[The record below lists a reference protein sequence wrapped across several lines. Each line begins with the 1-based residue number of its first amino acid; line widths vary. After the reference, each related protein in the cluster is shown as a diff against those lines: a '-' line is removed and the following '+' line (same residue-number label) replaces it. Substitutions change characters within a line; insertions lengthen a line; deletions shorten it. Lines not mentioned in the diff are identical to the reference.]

1 MNMRKTKAICPKCKS
16 NNLTIIEI
24 SNAYQFWNQENG
36 VINRSEGIME
46 PGDII
51 RVEGKCN
58 ESECGHRWRFKCLQ
72 IDNLLI
78 DN

>member
-51 RVEGKCN
+51 RVKGKCN
-58 ESECGHRWRFKCLQ
+58 RCDHKWKFRCLH
-72 IDNLLI
+72 IDNLLVE
-78 DN
+78 D